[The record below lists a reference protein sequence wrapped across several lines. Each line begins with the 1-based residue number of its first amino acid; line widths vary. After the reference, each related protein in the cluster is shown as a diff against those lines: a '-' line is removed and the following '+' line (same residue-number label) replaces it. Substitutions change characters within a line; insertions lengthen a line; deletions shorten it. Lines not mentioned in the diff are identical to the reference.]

1 MFAAPLWR
9 MLEGQVIKDQY
20 HLQQVLGA
28 GTFGG
33 VFRTDQVVRDTVLR
47 TLATKVIFI
56 NQPELVSYQLQEL
69 QIALSLDHPHLLRCY
84 DAGDAHIKAL
94 SSSCLYLLMELA
106 EETLENRVQRGNIV
120 EEEVE
125 KIVKEIAQGLIY
137 LHEKEQVHLDLK
149 PANILKVSGH
159 WKIGDYGLVRS
170 LNSTR
175 SYAETVH
182 LLGTPLFSPPE
193 SYQGILSPA
202 WDMWSL
208 GILTVM
214 LLINRYPI
222 RYETQYELQTKVS
235 NANFDN
241 LNWDDLKEPWQKV
254 IEGCLQVNRQQRWTA
269 KQVLSALQPPVIQF
283 ASPLVS
289 SSPSPQVL
297 ILDLP
302 NNVKLE
308 MIKIPAGNFLMGSTK
323 AEVNRLNQTSSL
335 MNVYSCELPQHRVT
349 LQEYYLGKYPVTQ
362 EQYQAVMGS
371 NPSHFKNNPTNP
383 VECVSWNDAQ
393 EFCQKIYEKTGQKV
407 RLPSEAEWEYGCRA
421 GTTTSFYFG
430 NNISTEQANYDGSGS
445 NFSRRARN
453 SIYRQTTTPVGS
465 FPANKFGLY
474 DMHGNVWEWCEDS
487 WHESYKE
494 KPEKLKQN
502 GNITWSAGNESRYVL
517 RGGSWYATER
527 VCRSAFRDWCY
538 ENLRKHDDG
547 FRLAL
552 SIQANQTSEPTI
564 IQFATP
570 PVFTSPS
577 SSNPQALILDLPNNI
592 KLEMLKIPAGS
603 FLMGSTEAEV
613 KRLNQEYST
622 DQFNCEL
629 PQHRVTL
636 QEYYLGKYPVTQE
649 QYQAVMSNNSS
660 YFKDNPKHPVV
671 NVFWDKAKA
680 FCHKIYDLTGQKV
693 RLPTEA
699 EWEYGCRAGT
709 TTPFYFGETISP
721 EQANYRGNYTFE
733 DREKEI
739 YWQTTTPVGSFPGN
753 KFGLYDM
760 HGNVWEWCEDNWH
773 NNYKEKPET
782 LKQNGNIIWLSSS
795 QYHVMRGGYNES
807 SMKDCRSSMRK
818 CLMGRSA
825 PDSLGF
831 RVALCPP

>member
-47 TLATKVIFI
+47 TLATKVILI
-56 NQPELVSYQLQEL
+56 YQPELVSYQLQEL

-84 DAGDAHIKAL
+84 DAGEAHIKAL

-106 EETLENRVQRGNIV
+106 EETLENRVQRGNIA

-125 KIVKEIAQGLIY
+125 KIIKEIAQGLIY

-149 PANILKVSGH
+149 PANILKVNGC

-208 GILTVM
+208 GILTMM

-289 SSPSPQVL
+289 SSPNPP
-297 ILDLP
+297 ILTLTLP
-302 NNVKLE
+302 GGVELE
-308 MIKIPAGNFLMGSTK
+308 MLKIPAGSFLMGTNEIEIK
-323 AEVNRLNQTSSL
+323 RLNQE
-335 MNVYSCELPQHRVT
+335 YKEEFYHEYYQHQVT
-349 LQEYYLGKYPVTQ
+349 LKEYYLGKYPVTQ
-362 EQYQAVMGS
+362 EQYQAVMGN
-371 NPSHFKNNPTNP
+371 NPSHFKDNPKSP
-383 VECVSWNDAQ
+383 VECVSWNDAKA
-393 EFCQKIYEKTGQKV
+393 FCQKIYELT
-407 RLPSEAEWEYGCRA
+407 
-421 GTTTSFYFG
+421 
-430 NNISTEQANYDGSGS
+430 
-445 NFSRRARN
+445 
-453 SIYRQTTTPVGS
+453 RQ
-465 FPANKFGLY
+465 
-474 DMHGNVWEWCEDS
+474 E
-487 WHESYKE
+487 
-494 KPEKLKQN
+494 
-502 GNITWSAGNESRYVL
+502 
-517 RGGSWYATER
+517 
-527 VCRSAFRDWCY
+527 
-538 ENLRKHDDG
+538 
-547 FRLAL
+547 
-552 SIQANQTSEPTI
+552 
-564 IQFATP
+564 
-570 PVFTSPS
+570 
-577 SSNPQALILDLPNNI
+577 
-592 KLEMLKIPAGS
+592 
-603 FLMGSTEAEV
+603 
-613 KRLNQEYST
+613 
-622 DQFNCEL
+622 
-629 PQHRVTL
+629 
-636 QEYYLGKYPVTQE
+636 
-649 QYQAVMSNNSS
+649 
-660 YFKDNPKHPVV
+660 
-671 NVFWDKAKA
+671 
-680 FCHKIYDLTGQKV
+680 V

-709 TTPFYFGETISP
+709 TTPFYFGETIST
-721 EQANYRGNYTFE
+721 EQANYNGNYPLGNE
-733 DREKEI
+733 KKGIYREK
-739 YWQTTTPVGSFPGN
+739 TTPVGSFSAN

-760 HGNVWEWCEDNWH
+760 HGNVWEWCEDTWH
-773 NNYKEKPET
+773 ESYAEKPES
-782 LKQNGNIIWLSSS
+782 LKQNGNITWSSNDDPL
-795 QYHVMRGGYNES
+795 HVLRGGSWDYDS
-807 SMKDCRSSMRK
+807 YFCRST
-818 CLMGRSA
+818 
-825 PDSLGF
+825 F
-831 RVALCPP
+831 RHWEDFLYGDEMNSFRLALCPP